1 MAHAPRKRVNA
12 HDPTTT
18 TFNVGGVGHVGQAR
32 PTRST
37 STSGWAS
44 SRSLMPWQ
52 YEHGRLHSSCSLVP
66 CSLRLGVAGSSRG
79 YLLGGR
85 GCEEST
91 TRGGQA
97 MMRLR
102 RTSVIVML
110 TLLASAA
117 TAYAECAWVTWA
129 HTLPGFTSTEDIP
142 EKWEPLGAI
151 ETRADCEAARA
162 RLERFHRSPDSA
174 KPNW

>member
-91 TRGGQA
+91 TRGGPA

-102 RTSVIVML
+102 RVSVIVML
-110 TLLASAA
+110 SLLTSAA
-117 TAYAECAWVTWA
+117 MAHAECAWALWLRNDSSPWDVLQA
-129 HTLPGFTSTEDIP
+129 FSTRE
-142 EKWEPLGAI
+142 GCI
-151 ETRADCEAARA
+151 EAM
-162 RLERFHRSPDSA
+162 S
-174 KPNW
+174 